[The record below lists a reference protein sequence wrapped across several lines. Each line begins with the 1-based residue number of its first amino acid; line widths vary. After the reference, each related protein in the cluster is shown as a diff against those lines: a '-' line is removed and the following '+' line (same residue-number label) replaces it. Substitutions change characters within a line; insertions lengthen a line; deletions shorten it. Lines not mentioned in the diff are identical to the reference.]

1 VAFSEERNLGRHS
14 KHDTK
19 VGTFA
24 AKMNEVASQY
34 MFKYVNRL
42 IHALRLVPRIAA
54 AEIDNEAERNLLSSV
69 DLVTLKI
76 GDLLRSKYC
85 CSEQEF
91 VRVLGVL
98 EEVDC
103 KHPSILRIVR
113 IKNRLEKKDND
124 VLINLYFMDRI
135 ECELQLSIRS
145 PNQHHHQDH
154 SAFNH
159 FLYEVIRS
167 KLGPLS

>member
-1 VAFSEERNLGRHS
+1 MNIGRYS

-19 VGTFA
+19 VGIFA
-24 AKMNEVASQY
+24 SKMNEIASQY

-42 IHALRLVPRIAA
+42 IHALRLVPRMAA
-54 AEIDNEAERNLLSSV
+54 TGITNEAERNLLSSV

-103 KHPSILRIVR
+103 KHPNILRIVR

-135 ECELQLSIRS
+135 ECELQLSIKT
-145 PNQHHHQDH
+145 HHSRHQDH

-167 KLGPLS
+167 QLGPLS

>member
-1 VAFSEERNLGRHS
+1 MVFSEEQNIGRYS

-24 AKMNEVASQY
+24 AKMNEIASQY

-42 IHALRLVPRIAA
+42 IHALKRVPRIAA
-54 AEIDNEAERNLLSSV
+54 AEITNEAEKSLLSSV

-103 KHPSILRIVR
+103 KNPNIMRIVR
-113 IKNRLEKKDND
+113 IKNRL
-124 VLINLYFMDRI
+124 
-135 ECELQLSIRS
+135 
-145 PNQHHHQDH
+145 
-154 SAFNH
+154 
-159 FLYEVIRS
+159 
-167 KLGPLS
+167 